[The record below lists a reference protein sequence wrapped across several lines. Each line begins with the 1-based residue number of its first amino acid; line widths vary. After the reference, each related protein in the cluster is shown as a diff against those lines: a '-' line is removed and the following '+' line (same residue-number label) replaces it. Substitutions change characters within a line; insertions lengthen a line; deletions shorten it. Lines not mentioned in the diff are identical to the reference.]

1 MKTALAPHRTTVF
14 IALRQLWERKLL
26 NGIAVGG
33 VTLGVLVL
41 IAMNGIM
48 KGFEEK
54 FTSTI
59 LKISPHVVIFDTELR
74 PQASILQRYAGTLV
88 AAHGPHES
96 PSERQSWIKRPY
108 EIVRALRAVPEVEA
122 AAPSLAG
129 MALLEFGGKTKS
141 VDLRGI
147 DVPAQDA
154 VTPIHQ
160 YVKAGHL
167 ADLETRSDAIVLG
180 AGIAKDL
187 GLHIGDTV
195 HTSAPG
201 GKALDLEVAAL
212 FEVGVPPVDK
222 TRGYTAL
229 RTAQALLGRPDT
241 IDRIE
246 VRLADPE
253 DAIRVNEKVERL
265 FGYDCESWK
274 ESNAN
279 FLAVFAMQDMVVYFV
294 IGAIL
299 LVGGFGILAIQ
310 IMIVLQKQRDIAI
323 LRSVGLRRADIL
335 RIFLLQGVIIALV
348 GGLLGDALGKIA
360 LHFLAKL
367 PVKAEGLV
375 KADTFLVHENP
386 AFYVWGILFALLVG
400 VVASLIP
407 AIRGSRVEPVEVL
420 RGQIG

>member
-1 MKTALAPHRTTVF
+1 VKTAFAPHTTTVF

-41 IAMNGIM
+41 ITMNGIM

-74 PQASILQRYAGTLV
+74 PQDPLLERYLGTRV
-88 AAHGPHES
+88 AARVAHES
-96 PSERQSWIKRPY
+96 PSERQSWIKRPH

-122 AAPSLAG
+122 AAPSLTG

-167 ADLETRSDAIVLG
+167 ADLETSSDAIVLG
-180 AGIAKDL
+180 GGIAKDL
-187 GLHIGDTV
+187 GLHVGDTARA
-195 HTSAPG
+195 SAPG
-201 GKALDLEVAAL
+201 GKALDLKVAAI
-212 FEVGVPPVDK
+212 FDVGVPPVDK
-222 TRGYTAL
+222 SRGYTAL

-246 VRLADPE
+246 VRLTDPE
-253 DAIRVNEKVERL
+253 DAYRVSERIERI

-279 FLAVFAMQDMVVYFV
+279 FLAIFAMQDMVVGFV

-335 RIFLLQGVIIALV
+335 RIFLLQGVVIALI

-360 LHFLAKL
+360 LHFIAQL

-375 KADTFLVHENP
+375 KADTFLVHEET
-386 AFYVWGILFALLVG
+386 AIYVWGAVFALLVG

-407 AIRGSRVEPVEVL
+407 AFRGSRVEPVEVL

>member
-1 MKTALAPHRTTVF
+1 VKAALAPHATTVF
-14 IALRQLWERKLL
+14 VALRQLWERKLL

-41 IAMNGIM
+41 ITMNGIM

-59 LKISPHVVIFDTELR
+59 LKISPHVILFDTELH
-74 PQASILQRYAGTLV
+74 PHDPILQRFLGTPV
-88 AAHGPHES
+88 AAHVAHES
-96 PSERQSWIKRPY
+96 PSERQSWIKRPH
-108 EIVRALRAVPEVEA
+108 EIVRALRSVPEVEA
-122 AAPSLAG
+122 AAASLTG

-147 DVPAQDA
+147 DVAAQDA

-160 YVKAGHL
+160 YVKSGYL
-167 ADLETRSDAIVLG
+167 ADLETSREAIVLG
-180 AGIAKDL
+180 GGIAKDL
-187 GLHIGDTV
+187 GLQVGDTARA
-195 HTSAPG
+195 SAPG
-201 GKALDLEVAAL
+201 GRALELKVAAI
-212 FEVGVPPVDK
+212 FDVGVPPVDK
-222 TRGYTAL
+222 SRGYTTL
-229 RTAQALLGRPDT
+229 RTAQALLGRPDV

-246 VRLADPE
+246 VRLFDPE
-253 DAIRVNEKVERL
+253 SAFRVSERIERI

-279 FLAVFAMQDMVVYFV
+279 FLAIFAMQDMVVGFV

-323 LRSVGLRRADIL
+323 LRSVGLRRGDIL
-335 RIFLLQGVIIALV
+335 RIFLLQGAVIALT
-348 GGLLGDALGKIA
+348 GGLLGDALGKVA
-360 LHFLAKL
+360 LHFIAQL

-375 KADTFLVHENP
+375 KADTFLVHEET
-386 AFYVWGILFALLVG
+386 AIYVWGALFALVVG

-407 AIRGSRVEPVEVL
+407 AFRGSRVEPVEVL